1 MWNFALYLIASSLFH
16 AILQFEIT
24 LKCGSCLSLK
34 DLKLYPFRCQAQI
47 SQASS
52 LFPWSQ
58 MGLLNK
64 TGPRIDTYG
73 TLLEIAGQFD
83 RETLITT
90 ELLIF

>member
-1 MWNFALYLIASSLFH
+1 M
-16 AILQFEIT
+16 E
-24 LKCGSCLSLK
+24 
-34 DLKLYPFRCQAQI
+34 
-47 SQASS
+47 
-52 LFPWSQ
+52 
-58 MGLLNK
+58 LLNK